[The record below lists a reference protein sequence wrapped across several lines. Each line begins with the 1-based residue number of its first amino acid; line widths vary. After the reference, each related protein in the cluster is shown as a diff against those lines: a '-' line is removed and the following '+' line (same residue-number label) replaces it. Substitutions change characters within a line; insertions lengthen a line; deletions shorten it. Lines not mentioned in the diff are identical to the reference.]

1 MQKRLLVY
9 GLMGLVILGFAA
21 AQDAPP
27 ATPAPG
33 AAADETD
40 TPKASIGG
48 PLIYTPEDDGDPSVL
63 ELMRLGGPL
72 MYPLYLAS
80 FVMAAFG
87 IERAISLQ
95 RRKVLPPAVVA
106 RIREVSEHRHGP
118 MDVGKLLADIADKDS
133 PIVRVVRAGLRK
145 AYAPTPEIEKAI
157 EDAGAK
163 EAAALRRNCKVL
175 SIVANVSPLLGLL
188 GTVVGMI
195 KAFMT
200 VASREEALGRTEL
213 LASGIY
219 QALVT
224 TAAGLC
230 IAIPALVLYHIF
242 VDKIERL
249 VSEMDDITVDLVERM
264 SRIGDTTRGL

>member
-1 MQKRLLVY
+1 MQTRLMIYSLL
-9 GLMGLVILGFAA
+9 GLLAVGLAA

-27 ATPAPG
+27 TAAGASNATA
-33 AAADETD
+33 
-40 TPKASIGG
+40 IGG
-48 PLIYTPEDDGDPSVL
+48 LPNLPPDADNEPTVL
-63 ELMRLGGPL
+63 ELLRRGGPL

-80 FVMAAFG
+80 FIMAAFG

-95 RRKVLPPAVVA
+95 RRKILPPDVVA
-106 RIREVSEHRHGP
+106 RIRDTSEHRHSRV
-118 MDVGKLLADIADKDS
+118 DVQKLLNDIAADDS

-145 AYAPTPEIEKAI
+145 AYRPTAEIEKAI
-157 EDAGAK
+157 EDAGAR
-163 EAAALRRNCKVL
+163 EAAGMRRNCKVL
-175 SIVANVSPLLGLL
+175 AIIANVAPLLGLL

-224 TAAGLC
+224 TATGLC
-230 IAIPALVLYHIF
+230 VAIPALVLYHIF
-242 VDKIERL
+242 VDKVERL
-249 VSEMDDITVDLVERM
+249 VTEMDDITIDLVERM
-264 SRIGDTTRGL
+264 AAGGDLAKEG

>member
-1 MQKRLLVY
+1 MKNWRMRWAVY
-9 GLMGLVILGFAA
+9 GLLGWLVIGVAP
-21 AQDAPP
+21 AQDA
-27 ATPAPG
+27 ASVD
-33 AAADETD
+33 AADADET
-40 TPKASIGG
+40 TIGG
-48 PLIYTPEDDGDPSVL
+48 LLAMPEEEGEPTVL
-63 ELMRLGGPL
+63 ELLRRGGPL

-80 FVMAAFG
+80 FIMAAFG
-87 IERAISLQ
+87 IERAICLQ
-95 RRKVLPPAVVA
+95 RRKILPPEIVA
-106 RIREVSEHRHGP
+106 RIREVSEHRGGP
-118 MDVGKLLADIADKDS
+118 VDAEQLLKDLAANES

-145 AYAPTPEIEKAI
+145 AYRPTAEIEKAI

-163 EAAALRRNCKVL
+163 EAAAMRRNCKVL
-175 SIVANVSPLLGLL
+175 SITASVSPLLGLL

-230 IAIPALVLYHIF
+230 IAIPALVLYYIF
-242 VDKIERL
+242 VDKVERL
-249 VSEMDDITVDLVERM
+249 VNEMDDITIDLVERM
-264 SRIGDTTRGL
+264 TAFGDVAKEG

>member
-1 MQKRLLVY
+1 MKQRLLAL
-9 GLMGLVILGFAA
+9 GLIGLVIAGAA
-21 AQDAPP
+21 ALAQDALP
-27 ATPAPG
+27 AGTNATEAVTGGALSTLPA
-33 AAADETD
+33 D
-40 TPKASIGG
+40 GG
-48 PLIYTPEDDGDPSVL
+48 NPSVL
-63 ELMRLGGPL
+63 ELLRRGGVL

-95 RRKVLPPAVVA
+95 RRRILPPDVVK
-106 RIREVSEHRHGP
+106 RIREVSESPHGP
-118 MDVGKLLADIADKDS
+118 VDVQKLLEDISHSNA

-145 AYAPTPEIEKAI
+145 AYRPGPEIEKAI

-163 EAAALRRNCKVL
+163 EVAGMRRNCKVL
-175 SIVANVSPLLGLL
+175 SVTASISPLLGLL

-224 TAAGLC
+224 TATGLC
-230 IAIPALVLYHIF
+230 IAIPALILYYLFI
-242 VDKIERL
+242 DKVERL
-249 VSEMDDITVDLVERM
+249 VIEMDDITLDLVERM
-264 SRIGDTTRGL
+264 SSPIDIVGER